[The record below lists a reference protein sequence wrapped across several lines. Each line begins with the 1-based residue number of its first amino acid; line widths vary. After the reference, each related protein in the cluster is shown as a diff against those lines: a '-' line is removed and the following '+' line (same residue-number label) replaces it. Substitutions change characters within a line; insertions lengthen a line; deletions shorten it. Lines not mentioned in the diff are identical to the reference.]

1 MAAYVRGLAGRQLT
15 ELASYVEIRDLVSS
29 ALAGGVRE
37 DCVDSAKRDPNA
49 RAHAGSLPL
58 RPRQEVLLS
67 RPRPACSP
75 QLPQLVLA
83 PGLIVTYTRVC
94 RL

>member
-15 ELASYVEIRDLVSS
+15 ELASYVETRDLVSS

-49 RAHAGSLPL
+49 RLTPDRFPCDPVKRFFYHGPG
-58 RPRQEVLLS
+58 
-67 RPRPACSP
+67 RPARHSFS
-75 QLPQLVLA
+75 
-83 PGLIVTYTRVC
+83 
-94 RL
+94 